1 MYSNT
6 LGHTGRIHIK
16 IIYDWL
22 YWCPSPKYCFNV
34 RIFINVSVPQ
44 YCKCCTCLVCT
55 ISFSCCLQILINL
68 RLLNKLETCSEE
80 DSIYSSTSTGSDV
93 IMTSNCIYYI
103 IVFSSSL
110 LKSQMTL
117 SEKIISF
124 RAFSVLHFK
133 ETRL

>member
-1 MYSNT
+1 MLHMFSMY
-6 LGHTGRIHIK
+6 HI
-16 IIYDWL
+16 
-22 YWCPSPKYCFNV
+22 
-34 RIFINVSVPQ
+34 
-44 YCKCCTCLVCT
+44 
-55 ISFSCCLQILINL
+55 ILLLFTNIVNL
-68 RLLNKLETCSEE
+68 RLLNKLETCSKE

-110 LKSQMTL
+110 LKSQMAL
-117 SEKIISF
+117 CEKISF